1 MSGNEKKHPIRKLGI
16 GALAVVAIIGGCSAI
31 TSSGGDDAA
40 QSPASSA
47 TQTQE
52 QKVAEQKKAPA
63 SSTAPK
69 SSSHLTFKVT
79 SETAKTADV
88 TITYDN
94 GKGGQVQKQETVQ
107 LPWTKKID
115 YKRFTIKPSGSNI
128 VAQAAEGGTDIK
140 ASVTWNDDEPSTSEG
155 SGEYA
160 TASAV
165 LQ

>member
-1 MSGNEKKHPIRKLGI
+1 MSGNEKKHPVRKIGI

-31 TSSGGDDAA
+31 TNGGGDDAA
-40 QSPASSA
+40 QGHASSA
-47 TQTQE
+47 TQTQ
-52 QKVAEQKKAPA
+52 EQKKAPA